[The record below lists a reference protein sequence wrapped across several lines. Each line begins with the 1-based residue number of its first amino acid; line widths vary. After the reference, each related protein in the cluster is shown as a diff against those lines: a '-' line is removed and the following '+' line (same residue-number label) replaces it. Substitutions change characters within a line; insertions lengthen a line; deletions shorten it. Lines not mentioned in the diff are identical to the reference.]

1 MIAME
6 KYARENWWCP
16 ARRNRNATT
25 GATGYNMSIFPI
37 KTQWKYAL
45 IAWMF
50 PNYFWLTVG
59 RHGKCVGS
67 NCATWRW
74 YEFKKTGWCGLAP
87 RPDMPDVVVQ
97 QDSTREPANVLP
109 EHTLPERIGAVR
121 NSLIRAAHAADVLPD
136 GVRARFNSLVKT
148 AHSASKRNERGRPG
162 M

>member
-1 MIAME
+1 MIATE
-6 KYARENWWCP
+6 KYARANWWCP

-45 IAWMF
+45 IAWLF

-74 YEFKKTGWCGLAP
+74 YEFRKTGWCGLAP
-87 RPDMPDVVVQ
+87 KPDMPDVTPQ
-97 QDSTREPANVLP
+97 QDPTDEPANVLP
-109 EHTLPERIGAVR
+109 GRIGTKR
-121 NSLIRAAHAADVLPD
+121 NRLIRAARAADVLPD
-136 GVRARFNSLVKT
+136 GVRTKRNSLVRT
-148 AHSASKRNERGRPG
+148 VHSASKRNERSRPG